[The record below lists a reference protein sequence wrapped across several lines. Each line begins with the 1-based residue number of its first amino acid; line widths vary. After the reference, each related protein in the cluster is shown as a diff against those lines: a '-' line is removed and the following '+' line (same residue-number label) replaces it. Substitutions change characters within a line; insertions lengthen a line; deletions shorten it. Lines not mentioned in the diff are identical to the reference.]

1 MEDIKKN
8 SRNLALFKEELS
20 SGAYS
25 KISRMLNGLSSSD
38 IADLLESSPPKE
50 REVLWQLLYKK
61 NEGAVLNALSD
72 SLKEFFLL
80 DMDAAEV
87 VEITETLEPDEL
99 ADILQKLPE
108 TLSSEVLSA
117 MSIQNRKRLELVLS
131 YPEDCAGGL
140 MNTDVIAIRTSHTLE
155 VVLRYLRM
163 QADLPASTD
172 NLYVVTKENKFKGS
186 LPIST
191 LLTSDPS
198 LNVGDVYN
206 PELEPIPTFT
216 SENDIARLFEKN
228 DLVSAPVVDDDNN
241 LVGRITIDDVVDVIK
256 EEADESLRQF
266 TGLEEDTFAK
276 ASTAT
281 KNRAFWLGLNLIT
294 ALIAASVIDLFRDTI
309 QQLVTLAVLMP
320 IVASMGGV
328 AATQTLTIMVRGM
341 ALNQINRSNIRW
353 LITREAIVGLGN
365 GLLWAAVVSL
375 IAAYWFNDFLIAQII
390 GIAMIINLIIA
401 VLSGASVPIILKA
414 LRIDPGIGGA
424 VIVTTI
430 TDVTGFISFLG
441 LATLYL
447 M

>member
-38 IADLLESSPPKE
+38 IADILESSPPKE

-87 VEITETLEPDEL
+87 VEISETLEPDEL

-117 MSIQNRKRLELVLS
+117 MSIQNRQRLELVLS

-163 QADLPASTD
+163 QVDLPASTD

-281 KNRAFWLGLNLIT
+281 KNRAFWLGLNLVT

-320 IVASMGGV
+320 VVASMGGV

>member
-117 MSIQNRKRLELVLS
+117 MSIQNRQRLELVLS

-163 QADLPASTD
+163 QVDLPASTD

-228 DLVSAPVVDDDNN
+228 DLVSAPVVDDDNK

-266 TGLEEDTFAK
+266 TGLEEDTFVK

-365 GLLWAAVVSL
+365 GLLWAAIVSL

-390 GIAMIINLIIA
+390 GIAMIINLIVA
-401 VLSGASVPIILKA
+401 VLSGASVPIILKV

-430 TDVTGFISFLG
+430 TDVAGFISFLG

>member
-163 QADLPASTD
+163 QVDLPASTD

-191 LLTSDPS
+191 LLTSEPS

-281 KNRAFWLGLNLIT
+281 KNRAFWLGLNLVT

-320 IVASMGGV
+320 VVASMGGV

>member
-117 MSIQNRKRLELVLS
+117 MSIQNRQRLELVLS
-131 YPEDCAGGL
+131 YPEDSAGGL

-163 QADLPASTD
+163 QVDLPASTD

-256 EEADESLRQF
+256 EEAEESLRQF

-414 LRIDPGIGGA
+414 LRIDPVIGGA

>member
-117 MSIQNRKRLELVLS
+117 MSIQNRQRLELVLS

-163 QADLPASTD
+163 QVDLPASTD

-281 KNRAFWLGLNLIT
+281 KNRAFWLGLNLVT

-365 GLLWAAVVSL
+365 GLLWAAIVSL

-401 VLSGASVPIILKA
+401 VLSGASVPLILKV

>member
-1 MEDIKKN
+1 MEDNKKN

-108 TLSSEVLSA
+108 TLSNEVLSA
-117 MSIQNRKRLELVLS
+117 MSIQNRQRLELVLS

-163 QADLPASTD
+163 QVDLPASTD

-228 DLVSAPVVDDDNN
+228 DLVSAPVVDDDNK

-266 TGLEEDTFAK
+266 TGLEEDTFVK

-365 GLLWAAVVSL
+365 GLLWAAIVSL

-401 VLSGASVPIILKA
+401 VLSGASVPIILKV

-430 TDVTGFISFLG
+430 TDVAGFISFLG

>member
-117 MSIQNRKRLELVLS
+117 MSIQNRQRLELVLS

-163 QADLPASTD
+163 QVDLPASTD

-281 KNRAFWLGLNLIT
+281 KNRAFWLGLNLVT

-365 GLLWAAVVSL
+365 GLLWAAIVSL